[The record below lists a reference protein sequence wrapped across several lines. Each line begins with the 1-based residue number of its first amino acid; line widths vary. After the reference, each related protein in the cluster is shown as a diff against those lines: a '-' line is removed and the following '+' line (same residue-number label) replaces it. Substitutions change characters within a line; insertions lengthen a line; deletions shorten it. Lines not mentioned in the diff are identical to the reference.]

1 MALLGP
7 EGVNQVSRIT
17 PVTLDLRQ
25 IFIEAPVAK
34 ELGLHDG
41 QVVHAV
47 AAMLE
52 ERVGAGEDGE
62 GHVVLEYQL
71 HVARLVL

>member
-17 PVTLDLRQ
+17 PVTQDLRQ

-41 QVVHAV
+41 QVVQAV
-47 AAMLE
+47 VTLHQDQLKLAMHE
-52 ERVGAGEDGE
+52 
-62 GHVVLEYQL
+62 HVFN
-71 HVARLVL
+71 

>member
-17 PVTLDLRQ
+17 PVTQDLRQ

-41 QVVHAV
+41 QVVQAV
-47 AAMLE
+47 
-52 ERVGAGEDGE
+52 VT
-62 GHVVLEYQL
+62 L
-71 HVARLVL
+71 HLSLIHI